1 MFKSLKF
8 EEIDNE
14 FINKK
19 NSHSYIF
26 YTSDFFSCQQDVL
39 LLVKKLFKTHN
50 LNLIQSDFVTISRNE
65 KKQILKDDML
75 ELKNFFQ
82 NTSYINDYRIYLV
95 EEAHKLNSSSANLI
109 LKFLEEP
116 MDGVIAFF
124 ITDNL
129 DAVLPTIKSR
139 CQIVNIFYNVED
151 KSNTNDY
158 ELLEKNLFDN
168 NKFYSLI
175 KIKKIFEK
183 LERNELIEMFKG
195 LLLHYYESDLNSDNL
210 NKIKLLNDAI
220 ILLNCNVNVDYVF
233 DYVLLGG
240 RDK

>member
-8 EEIDNE
+8 EEINNE
-14 FINKK
+14 FTNKK

-26 YTSDFFSCQQDVL
+26 YTNDFFSCQQDVL
-39 LLVKKLFKTHN
+39 SLVKKLFKTHN

-82 NTSYINDYRIYLV
+82 NTSYINDYRVYLV

-139 CQIVNIFYNVED
+139 CQIVNIFYKIED
-151 KSNTNDY
+151 KSNTNNY
-158 ELLEKNLFDN
+158 ELLENNLFNN

-183 LERNELIEMFKG
+183 YERNELIEMFKG

-220 ILLNCNVNVDYVF
+220 ILLNCNVNIDYVF